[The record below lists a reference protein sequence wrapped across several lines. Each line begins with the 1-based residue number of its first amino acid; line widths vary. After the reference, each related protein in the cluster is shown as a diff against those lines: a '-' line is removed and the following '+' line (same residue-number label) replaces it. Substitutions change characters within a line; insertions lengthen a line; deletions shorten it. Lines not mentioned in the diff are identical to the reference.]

1 MAHPKYYNDKVV
13 KLVSCWNQFAK
24 EDVFN
29 GVSLVDF
36 EAAAKGCEEVRLEIL
51 STQQKLD
58 GLLAERLRADLV
70 SNALCGKVVQGI
82 VGHPKH
88 GDNSPFYRALGYV
101 TRDER
106 ASGLVRLG
114 AEEPR
119 LEPPAQAA

>member
-1 MAHPKYYNDKVV
+1 MSNPKRYNDKVV

-36 EAAAKGCEEVRLEIL
+36 EAAAKACEEVRLEII
-51 STQQKLD
+51 TAQQKLD
-58 GLLAERLRADLV
+58 GLLADRLQADLAA
-70 SNALCGKVVQGI
+70 NALCGKVIQGI
-82 VGHPKH
+82 VGHPQH

-106 ASGLVRLG
+106 ASGLVRPG
-114 AEEPR
+114 AEEPAI
-119 LEPPAQAA
+119 EPPAQAA